1 MLNKKVLVVT
11 PFFAPETH
19 AAVFR
24 AHKLVKHLKKVGWEP
39 IVLTVDVNYVYNEDI
54 NLLKELE
61 GVPIYR
67 ARYIEPSIRGLKMA
81 LGGEDRTYKTLKDQG
96 AYDNL
101 IETNT
106 IEHNN
111 KPQKQTLSSRI
122 YKYLLDN
129 YLNTPDRFW
138 TWEASAV
145 ELGTRI
151 IRDHNIGTIYTTC
164 LPFTT
169 NKIGLRLKKQTGV
182 NWVADFRDP
191 ITYAKRMYSH
201 VDRIFLK
208 QKKIQD
214 LTFEFADAVTGLSSA
229 YSLIFHDQYS
239 GKYSDKFTFI
249 PTGLDDDYLP
259 EVTETNDEI
268 NEITFVGEYL
278 EEYEDFF
285 FKIFKKAINGL
296 EEGKVPK
303 INIVGNIHINKHTAL
318 KYITPLNLLH
328 NVRFFP
334 FIPQKELYRMLS
346 KSRFVILLSGNTS
359 LWWTNFAKLV
369 DYIALKKKVLAFVPD
384 ISEAR
389 SELNKAGLGIFIS
402 NDIVGENK
410 LRELFKSS
418 IKEEKFID
426 TEYCKKYLASSQTKS
441 FIKIFKNLQQ

>member
-1 MLNKKVLVVT
+1 MKKKILIIT

-24 AHKLVKHLKKVGWEP
+24 AHKLAKYLNRENWEVH
-39 IVLTVDVNYVYNEDI
+39 VLTVDTNYVYNEDE

-61 GVPIYR
+61 GVTIHR
-67 ARYIEPSIRGLKMA
+67 AKYIEPTLRGLRMWLTGKD
-81 LGGEDRTYKTLKDQG
+81 LTFKTLKAKG

-101 IETNT
+101 TEINT
-106 IEHNN
+106 SESNR
-111 KPQKQTLSSRI
+111 PQKQTLSSRI

-138 TWEASAV
+138 TWEANAV
-145 ELGTRI
+145 KLGAKI
-151 IRDHNIGTIYTTC
+151 IKDHNIGTIYTTC

-169 NKIGLRLKKQTGV
+169 NKIGLKLKKQTGV

-201 VDRIFLK
+201 IDRIFLK

-214 LTFEFADAVTGLSSA
+214 LTFEFADAITGLSSA
-229 YSLIFHDQYS
+229 YNLIFHDQYS
-239 GKYSDKFTFI
+239 GKYIDKFTFI

-259 EVTETNDEI
+259 EVTVSRDEL
-268 NEITFVGEYL
+268 NEITFIGEYL

-285 FKIFKKAINGL
+285 FKIYKKTINGL
-296 EEGKVPK
+296 DENKVPK
-303 INIVGNIHINKHTAL
+303 INIVGNIHINKQAAL
-318 KYITPLNLLH
+318 KYLKPLNLQD
-328 NVRFFP
+328 NVRFIP
-334 FIPQKELYRMLS
+334 FMPQKELYRMLL

-369 DYIALKKKVLAFVPD
+369 DYIALKKRVLAFVPD

-389 SELNKAGLGIFIS
+389 SELKKAGLGIFIT
-402 NDIVGENK
+402 NDVKGENK
-410 LRELFKSS
+410 LRELFLSGNETKES
-418 IKEEKFID
+418 IN

-441 FIKIFKNLQQ
+441 FIKIFENIQK

>member
-1 MLNKKVLVVT
+1 MLNKKVLVIT

-24 AHKLVKHLKKVGWEP
+24 AHKLVKYLKKASWEP
-39 IVLTVDVNYVYNEDI
+39 LVLTVDINYVYNEDI

-67 ARYIEPSIRGLKMA
+67 AKYIEPSIRGLKMA
-81 LGGEDRTYKTLKDQG
+81 LGGEDRTYKTLKAKG

-101 IETNT
+101 TEINT
-106 IEHNN
+106 SESN

-122 YKYLLDN
+122 YKYFIDN

-138 TWEASAV
+138 TWETNAIK
-145 ELGTRI
+145 LGAKI
-151 IRDHNIGTIYTTC
+151 IKDHNIGTIYTTC

-169 NKIGLRLKKQTGV
+169 NKIGLKLKKQTGV

-214 LTFEFADAVTGLSSA
+214 LTFEFADAITGLSSA

-249 PTGLDDDYLP
+249 PSGLDDDYLP
-259 EVTETNDEI
+259 EETESSDEL
-268 NEITFVGEYL
+268 NEITFIGEYL

-285 FKIFKKAINGL
+285 FNIYKKAINGL

-303 INIVGNIHINKHTAL
+303 INIVGNIHINKQAAL
-318 KYITPLNLLH
+318 KYLSPLGLQN
-328 NVRFFP
+328 NVRFIP
-334 FIPQKELYRMLS
+334 FMPQKELYRMLF

-369 DYIALKKKVLAFVPD
+369 DYIALKKQVLAFVPD

-389 SELNKAGLGIFIS
+389 SELKKAGLGVFIS
-402 NDIVGENK
+402 NDSKGENK
-410 LRELFKSS
+410 LRELFKISNE
-418 IKEEKFID
+418 EEKYID
-426 TEYCKKYLASSQTKS
+426 VEYCKKYLASSQTKS
-441 FIKIFKNLQQ
+441 FIKIFEKLQK